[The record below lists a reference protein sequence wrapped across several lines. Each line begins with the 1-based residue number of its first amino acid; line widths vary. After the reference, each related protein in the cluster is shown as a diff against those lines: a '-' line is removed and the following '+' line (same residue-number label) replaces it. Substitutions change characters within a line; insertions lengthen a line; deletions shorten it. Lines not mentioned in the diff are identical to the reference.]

1 MMRVEVDGG
10 PGIEWTLDLH
20 HQPALKHKRPT
31 DRAMSDLTQETSF
44 REFSDKRVAAELS
57 KLRVAEAG
65 ECHLTRFA
73 QQPVHWRTSYPRP
86 PRAGSLNPP
95 GLGRYVLNFE
105 KAGKGEERLY
115 EALRGIS
122 ERLTGLAGTIP
133 ATPQGYNR
141 DAYDTATMESAALG
155 TKKQPPGCDPDQRT
169 AAFELAAATV
179 LHGQDPAYTWPRIC
193 YTCLKPIVWKANEI
207 RLEDDNTEHYDWCAA
222 ACRASATAG

>member
-1 MMRVEVDGG
+1 M
-10 PGIEWTLDLH
+10 
-20 HQPALKHKRPT
+20 
-31 DRAMSDLTQETSF
+31 
-44 REFSDKRVAAELS
+44 
-57 KLRVAEAG
+57 
-65 ECHLTRFA
+65 
-73 QQPVHWRTSYPRP
+73 
-86 PRAGSLNPP
+86 
-95 GLGRYVLNFE
+95 LNFE

-155 TKKQPPGCDPDQRT
+155 TKKKPPGCDPDQRT

-222 ACRASATAG
+222 TCRASATAG